1 MRPST
6 IHSANRIARTIAIVL
21 AAVFCVSFG
30 ASGGKN
36 VSLNSKLGNVQDQI
50 RDVRAKIRQKEGQK
64 RTVIGQLTTT
74 ESRLEDA
81 QSDLAIN
88 KLKLLDAEAD
98 LAQTIER
105 LERTIRQLERRQTL
119 LSSRI
124 VDIYEGEDTGYLNVL
139 LESED
144 MWVFLTRTED
154 LGYII
159 KADSELIRQINE
171 DKAQIE
177 ADKARQTQRVAE
189 IEQIQIR
196 LEDERNRISELAED
210 KRGQLDKIENS
221 RELYEQA
228 LDELLAQSR
237 AIEAQI
243 RRIQRS
249 PGGRIR
255 YSKPFSGGLS
265 RPCGGRISSR
275 FGYRVHPITGV
286 YKLHTG
292 VDMATS
298 SGTSIKAAADGVVII
313 AGWQG
318 AYGYAVVIDHGGG
331 VSTLYGHCSSIL
343 VRVGQEVSRGEVI
356 ARVGSTGYSTGPHLH
371 FEKRINGTPV
381 NPM

>member
-1 MRPST
+1 MTLFTVRT
-6 IHSANRIARTIAIVL
+6 TNRIARIIAVIL
-21 AAVFCVSFG
+21 AAVFCMSLG

-50 RDVRAKIRQKEGQK
+50 RNVRAKIRQKEGQK
-64 RTVIGQLTTT
+64 RTVIGQLTVT
-74 ESRLEDA
+74 ESKLEDA
-81 QSDLAIN
+81 QSDLAVN
-88 KLKLLDAEAD
+88 KLRLLDAQAD

-105 LERTIRQLERRQTL
+105 LERTIRQLERRQEL
-119 LSSRI
+119 LSERV
-124 VDIYEGEDTGYLNVL
+124 VDIYEGEDAGYLNVI

-144 MWVFLTRTED
+144 MWTFLTRAED

-159 KADSELIRQINE
+159 KSDSDLIQQIKE

-189 IEQIQIR
+189 IGQIQVR
-196 LEDERNRISELAED
+196 LEEERDSISELAED

-265 RPCGGRISSR
+265 RPCGGRITSG

-292 VDMATS
+292 VDIAAS
-298 SGTSIKAAADGVVII
+298 SGTSIGSAADGVVII

-318 AYGYAVVIDHGGG
+318 AYGNAVVIDHGGG
-331 VSTLYGHCSSIL
+331 ISTLYGHCSSICCS
-343 VRVGQEVSRGEVI
+343 VGQEVSQGEVI
-356 ARVGSTGYSTGPHLH
+356 ARVGSTGYSTGPHCH